1 MEIMEIK
8 NVRIRYFD
16 KRLVEESLR
25 RYLKEIEEKHPEVKR
40 VLLFGSFV
48 RDECVPGSDIDL
60 LLILSASEET
70 FMERIP
76 RFLPSRF
83 PVGMDVFP
91 YTEEELEKMKE
102 EGNFFIR
109 KALEEE
115 WRFFEGGNINY
126 GQFSQKGLVSD

>member
-1 MEIMEIK
+1 M
-8 NVRIRYFD
+8 
-16 KRLVEESLR
+16 
-25 RYLKEIEEKHPEVKR
+25 KR

-60 LLILSASEET
+60 LLILSTSEET

-91 YTEEELEKMKE
+91 YREEELEKMKE

-109 KALEEE
+109 RALEEGVE
-115 WRFFEGGNINY
+115 VF
-126 GQFSQKGLVSD
+126 

>member
-1 MEIMEIK
+1 MEIM

-16 KRLVEESLR
+16 ERLVEESLR
-25 RYLKEIEEKHPEVKR
+25 RYLKEIEEKHPEAKR

-76 RFLPSRF
+76 RFLPS
-83 PVGMDVFP
+83 PVPGRDGCIP
-91 YTEEELEKMKE
+91 IYYTEEELEKMKE

-109 KALEEE
+109 KALEEGVE
-115 WRFFEGGNINY
+115 VFRR
-126 GQFSQKGLVSD
+126 

>member
-1 MEIMEIK
+1 MQRK
-8 NVRIRYFD
+8 LSRSVKIRYFD
-16 KRLVEESLR
+16 KKLVEESLR
-25 RYLKEIEEKHPEVKR
+25 GYLKEIEEKHPEVKR

-109 KALEEE
+109 RALEEGVE
-115 WRFFEGGNINY
+115 VFRRR
-126 GQFSQKGLVSD
+126 

>member
-1 MEIMEIK
+1 MVGDTCPACSCVSKMEIIK

-25 RYLKEIEEKHPEVKR
+25 RYLKEIEVKR

-91 YTEEELEKMKE
+91 YT
-102 EGNFFIR
+102 IQR
-109 KALEEE
+109 RS
-115 WRFFEGGNINY
+115 WRR
-126 GQFSQKGLVSD
+126 